1 MNWNEWL
8 GEENEL
14 GLSIANKKY
23 RHGDETV
30 EEFIHRACNGNEALM
45 RLYREK
51 KALLG
56 GRTNANRGLDTGGSY
71 MNCYSSGYVLDDYR
85 DIMQV
90 ATNIGIT
97 FKGQGGQGVSM
108 SKLRPKGSPIGKTYT
123 SDGIIPFMKVF
134 NEVTDA
140 TSQGGSRKGALMIS
154 LDARHAEA
162 LDFIHVKSGLGIIE
176 KANLSLEIDDEFM
189 EAVQKYYET
198 GEVVTLHETRDY
210 SGHLVKYDVVPI
222 DIFKALV
229 DNCYDWGDPAALFVN
244 RFRNYNLME
253 FVDDYQIETCN
264 PCVTGDTLVSTD
276 EGEFQIRDLVGTRPF
291 VYCMGDDGELTIRQ
305 ASKVWMTRKNARI
318 IEVETYRGNIRCT
331 PDHLICTR
339 NRGWVEAQDLRHGD
353 MLVGLNRTMKD
364 EIHVAVALSG
374 GKYIPEHR
382 FVLGSFEDIE
392 GKDVHHKDEDT
403 FNNRRSNLEALDH
416 GEHSR
421 ISNTGRKI
429 EVIRDDKGRYISKE
443 NKVRRKGINQGC
455 NVGTN
460 WFVKRVTWLE
470 ELEDVYDMTVPGVH
484 NFVANRI
491 VVHNCG
497 EQPLPKHGACCLG
510 SINLSEFVKNPY
522 TEDAEFDL
530 DDFCVAVNVMVEAL
544 DDIVEENYSRHPLKE
559 QQETSY
565 NYRNI
570 GLGVFGYATML
581 MKMGMRYGGSDALM
595 FTDYLFTLMFRTAVR
610 ASSKLAKERGCF
622 PKYSEDVWNSEIIKK
637 HFTPEEITQLK
648 QHGLRNCSL
657 LSVAPNGSI
666 ANLLGESGGCEPE
679 YAISYTRRTVGMTDG
694 EDTYYEVYCK
704 AAREW
709 REKYPG
715 QELPDYFVASEDI
728 PWQDRVATQAT
739 MQHHIDTAISST
751 VNLPEDAT
759 KEDIA
764 GIYLEAWKQ
773 GCKGITIFRNN
784 CKRLGILMTTP
795 SKDTKNKSTDKV
807 EVVTEASTGSEGHS
821 DELARGEIIKASDKF
836 VGKKRTLR
844 TGCGTLHCEAFFDP
858 DNGEL
863 REVYLSKGSSGG
875 CLNFMVG
882 LSRMISLA
890 ARGGIDI
897 EDIVD
902 QLKSCG
908 TCPSY
913 AVRRATHGDTS
924 TGSSCPVAV
933 GNALIAMHE
942 EMIQQM
948 NFGVNLKG
956 ISCREEDV
964 IKPVTFN
971 TVKCPECGGELVFE
985 GGCNSCKQCG
995 WSKCD

>member
-30 EEFIHRACNGNEALM
+30 EEFIHRACGGNEVLM

-85 DIMQV
+85 DIMQA

-108 SKLRPKGSPIGKTYT
+108 SKLRPKGSPISKTYI

-154 LDARHAEA
+154 LDARHKEA
-162 LDFIHVKSGLGIIE
+162 MDFIRVKSGLGIIE

-189 EAVQKYYET
+189 DAVQKYYET
-198 GEVVTLHETRDY
+198 GEVVTLHESRDY
-210 SGHLVKYDVVPI
+210 SGHLVEYDVVPI

-229 DNCYDWGDPAALFVN
+229 DNCYDWGDPAALFTN

-253 FVDDYQIETCN
+253 FVDEYQIETCN
-264 PCVTGDTLVSTD
+264 P
-276 EGEFQIRDLVGTRPF
+276 
-291 VYCMGDDGELTIRQ
+291 
-305 ASKVWMTRKNARI
+305 
-318 IEVETYRGNIRCT
+318 
-331 PDHLICTR
+331 
-339 NRGWVEAQDLRHGD
+339 
-353 MLVGLNRTMKD
+353 
-364 EIHVAVALSG
+364 
-374 GKYIPEHR
+374 
-382 FVLGSFEDIE
+382 
-392 GKDVHHKDEDT
+392 
-403 FNNRRSNLEALDH
+403 
-416 GEHSR
+416 
-421 ISNTGRKI
+421 
-429 EVIRDDKGRYISKE
+429 
-443 NKVRRKGINQGC
+443 
-455 NVGTN
+455 
-460 WFVKRVTWLE
+460 
-470 ELEDVYDMTVPGVH
+470 
-484 NFVANRI
+484 
-491 VVHNCG
+491 CG

-510 SINLSEFVKNPY
+510 SINLSEFVIEPY
-522 TEDAEFDL
+522 TENARFDF
-530 DDFCVAVNVMVEAL
+530 DDFCVAVNVMVKAL

-559 QQETSY
+559 QRDMSY

-581 MKMGMRYGGSDALM
+581 MKMGLRYGGSDALM
-595 FTDYLFTLMFRTAVR
+595 FTDYLFTLMFRTAVH
-610 ASSKLAKERGCF
+610 ASSKLATERGCF
-622 PKYSEDVWNSEIIKK
+622 PMYSEEVWNSEIIKK
-637 HFTPEEITQLK
+637 HFIPEEIITLRER
-648 QHGLRNCSL
+648 GLRNCSL
-657 LSVAPNGSI
+657 LSIAPTGSL
-666 ANLLGESGGCEPE
+666 ANLFGESGGCEPE
-679 YAISYTRRTVGMTDG
+679 YAISYTRRTVGMTEG

-709 REKYPG
+709 REMYPG
-715 QELPDYFVASEDI
+715 QKLPNWFVASEDI
-728 PWQDRVATQAT
+728 PWQDRVATQAV
-739 MQHHIDTAISST
+739 MQEHVDTAISST

-759 KEDIA
+759 KDDIA

-784 CKRLGILMTTP
+784 CKRLGILTTDS
-795 SKDTKNKSTDKV
+795 SKDTKKESTEEV
-807 EVVTEASTGSEGHS
+807 EAVTEAPTGSQGHS
-821 DELARGEIIKASDKF
+821 EGMDAGYSGELARGEIIKASDRF

-863 REVYLSKGSSGG
+863 REVYLSKGSTGG
-875 CLNFMVG
+875 CANFMVG
-882 LSRMISLA
+882 LSRMISLS

-913 AVRRATHGDTS
+913 AVRRAKFGDTS
-924 TGSSCPVAV
+924 IGSSCPVAV
-933 GNALIAMHE
+933 GNALIGMHE
-942 EMIQQM
+942 EMIQEL
-948 NFGVNLKG
+948 NFGLVHK
-956 ISCREEDV
+956 S
-964 IKPVTFN
+964 PVAMVEKKAVMP
-971 TVKCPECGGELVFE
+971 VKSNAVQCPECGGELIFE
-985 GGCNSCKQCG
+985 GGCNTCKQCG

>member
-23 RHGDETV
+23 RHANETF
-30 EEFIHRACNGNEALM
+30 EDFLHRACNGNEKLM
-45 RLYREK
+45 KLYREK

-71 MNCYSSGYVLDDYR
+71 MNCYSSGYVPDDYR
-85 DIMQV
+85 EIMKV

-154 LDARHAEA
+154 LDARHKEA

-198 GEVVTLHETRDY
+198 GEVVTLHESRDY
-210 SGHLVKYDVVPI
+210 SGHLVEYDVVPI

-264 PCVTGDTLVSTD
+264 PC
-276 EGEFQIRDLVGTRPF
+276 
-291 VYCMGDDGELTIRQ
+291 
-305 ASKVWMTRKNARI
+305 
-318 IEVETYRGNIRCT
+318 
-331 PDHLICTR
+331 
-339 NRGWVEAQDLRHGD
+339 
-353 MLVGLNRTMKD
+353 
-364 EIHVAVALSG
+364 
-374 GKYIPEHR
+374 
-382 FVLGSFEDIE
+382 
-392 GKDVHHKDEDT
+392 
-403 FNNRRSNLEALDH
+403 
-416 GEHSR
+416 
-421 ISNTGRKI
+421 
-429 EVIRDDKGRYISKE
+429 
-443 NKVRRKGINQGC
+443 
-455 NVGTN
+455 
-460 WFVKRVTWLE
+460 
-470 ELEDVYDMTVPGVH
+470 
-484 NFVANRI
+484 
-491 VVHNCG
+491 G
-497 EQPLPKHGACCLG
+497 EQPLPRAGACCLG
-510 SINLSEFVKNPY
+510 SINLSEFVKEPY
-522 TEDAEFDL
+522 SENAWFDFKDFQDAVD
-530 DDFCVAVNVMVEAL
+530 VMIEAL

-559 QQETSY
+559 QQEMSY

-581 MKMGMRYGGSDALM
+581 MKMGMRYGSRDALT
-595 FTDYLFTLMFRTAVR
+595 FTDNLFRTMFKTAVY
-610 ASSKLAKERGCF
+610 ASSRLAEERGCF
-622 PKYSEDVWNSEIIKK
+622 PMYSDKVWDSEIIKR
-637 HFTPEEITQLK
+637 HFTQLELDILK
-648 QHGLRNCSL
+648 ESGLRNCSL
-657 LSVAPNGSI
+657 LSVAPTGSL
-666 ANLLGESGGCEPE
+666 ANLLGESGGCEAE

-709 REKYPG
+709 REKYPEK
-715 QELPDYFVASEDI
+715 ELPDYFVASEDI
-728 PWQDRVATQAT
+728 PWRDRVATQAV
-739 MQHHIDTAISST
+739 MQQHVDTAISST
-751 VNLPEDAT
+751 VNLPEEAT
-759 KEDIA
+759 KDDIA
-764 GIYLEAWKQ
+764 GIYLEAWNQ

-784 CKRLGILMTTP
+784 CKRLGILTTGVP
-795 SKDTKNKSTDKV
+795 KDTKNESTETV
-807 EVVTEASTGSEGHS
+807 EAVTEAPTSSQGHSEGMDICVGS
-821 DELARGEIIKASDKF
+821 GRGDNGLSRGTIIKASDRF

-863 REVYLSKGSSGG
+863 REVYLSKGSTGG
-875 CLNFMVG
+875 CGQFMVG
-882 LSRMISLA
+882 LSRMVSLA

-902 QLKSCG
+902 QLKSSG

-924 TGSSCPVAV
+924 VGSSCPVAV

-942 EMIQQM
+942 EMIQQL
-948 NFGVNLKG
+948 NFGLVPKV
-956 ISCREEDV
+956 EDKTTV
-964 IKPVTFN
+964 AGTHPFLVKRFN
-971 TVKCPECGGELVFE
+971 INVPKCPECGGDLVFE
-985 GGCNSCKQCG
+985 GGCCTCKQCG
-995 WSKCD
+995 YSKCD